1 VEERDAVFLL
11 NIAGIF
17 VAFALVAR
25 LYIWPRV
32 HRMSRDDALVILM
45 LPHTFRVMGLG
56 FLIDGV
62 VSPEL
67 PSKAAIPAAWGDFG
81 AASLAMIA
89 IAAIRTRQRFA
100 IALVW
105 LFSLWGSI
113 DLLYAYYNGIA
124 SDIDPGWFE
133 AYYYIVALV
142 VPALLVTHGLI
153 FRILIRSR
161 TRAPG

>member
-1 VEERDAVFLL
+1 MERDAVFLL

-17 VAFALVAR
+17 VAFGLVAR
-25 LYIWPRV
+25 LYIWPHV
-32 HRMSRDDALVILM
+32 GGMPRDDALVVLM
-45 LPHTFRVMGLG
+45 LPHAFRVMGLG

-81 AASLAMIA
+81 AAILAMVA
-89 IAAIRTRQRFA
+89 IAAIRTRQPFA

-105 LFSLWGSI
+105 VFGLWGSI

-124 SDIDPGWFE
+124 LDIDPGWFQ
-133 AYYYIVALV
+133 AYYYIVTLV

-153 FRILIRSR
+153 FWTLIRSR
-161 TRAPG
+161 ARAHE